1 MNLQFVTT
9 DWCLFV
15 QLLPKHSAAI
25 ILAQVQKRREKRKD
39 KKEKE
44 IEKPGEESVRK
55 NREVFTRSVHV
66 KYGLY
71 FFWVVG
77 GEEAALYI
85 FSLFFS
91 SYKIDKLHMAETI
104 TYCSIYCNSIHLMFA
119 AGWIN
124 CTWL

>member
-1 MNLQFVTT
+1 M
-9 DWCLFV
+9 

-66 KYGLY
+66 KCGLY